1 MNYKEESKSH
11 VVLTVS
17 ACCADK
23 AAMREGMKQGFKVLI
38 L

>member
-11 VVLTVS
+11 VLTVS

-23 AAMREGMKQGFKVLI
+23 AAMREGMKQGFGVLI